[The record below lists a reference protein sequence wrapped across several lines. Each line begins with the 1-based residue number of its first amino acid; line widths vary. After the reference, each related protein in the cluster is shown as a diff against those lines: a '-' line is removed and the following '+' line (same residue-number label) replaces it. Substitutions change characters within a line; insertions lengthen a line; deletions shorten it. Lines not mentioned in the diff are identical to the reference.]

1 MTTPK
6 ATAEHTPMMQQY
18 LRIKAEHI
26 SDIVFYRMGD
36 FYELFF
42 DDAREVSELL
52 DITLTAR
59 GKSDG
64 EPIPMAGVPY
74 HAAEGYLAK
83 LVLLG
88 KSIAICEQVGDPATS
103 KGPVERKVM
112 RVVTPGTVTDEAL
125 MQARRD
131 NLLVAVNYEAQK
143 DCYGIASLDLGS
155 GRFYIIEVIGEDAL
169 IAELQRLNPAE
180 LLLTQ
185 ALENQQFAEVCK
197 SVRYRAPWEFEF
209 DTAKRILCEQFATK
223 SLQAFGCEQL
233 VTAIGAAGCV
243 LFYATETQRTALP
256 HINRIQA
263 EDRDEAVT
271 MDAATRRNLEIDTN
285 LTGGESNTLFELFNT
300 AATSMGSRLLCR
312 WLNRPLR
319 LKAVLEQRQHAI
331 STLLQDYRFE
341 IVKTPLKMIGDL
353 ERILGRIA
361 LRSARPRDLSRLCLS
376 LAVYPQ
382 LQSLLANFSTE
393 FNSSERLGQLASDI
407 STFPELVALL
417 NRAIKEN
424 PPVII
429 RDGGVIAS
437 GYDSEL
443 DELRALSTNA
453 GQFLIDL
460 ETREKERTGIS
471 TLKVGYNR
479 VHGYFIEISRAQS
492 EKAPIDY
499 IRRQTLK
506 NAERFI
512 TPELK
517 TFEDKALSAKSRSL
531 TREKA
536 LYEALVEEVNLHLV
550 SLQTSAHG
558 ISELDV
564 LNTLAERADALNL
577 CCPQLSDARGISI
590 TAGRHPVVER
600 VLQKNLSNTVP
611 FVPNDVELGETN
623 YSEIPRNMLIITGPN
638 MGGKSTYM
646 RQTALITL
654 LAHTGSF
661 VPAAAASIGIVDRIF
676 TRIGSSDDLAGG
688 RSTFMVEMTETAN
701 ILQNASARSL
711 VLMDEIGRGTS
722 TFDGLSLAWACAEYL
737 AIKIKALC
745 LFATHY
751 FEITSL
757 PEQCVGVHNMHLS
770 ATEHNDNI
778 VFLYHIEKGP
788 ASQSYGLQVAK
799 LAGIPH
805 SVIDEA
811 SHQLHLL
818 ENGKHPHSGHNR
830 TNVAIEESEITVAAT
845 AIANSSIAV
854 VLHPQQTE
862 LFAPTS
868 SPAVQALNEID
879 ADNLTPKQAL
889 ELIYYLKD
897 LAK

>member
-1 MTTPK
+1 
-6 ATAEHTPMMQQY
+6 MMQQY
-18 LRIKAEHI
+18 LRIKAEHP
-26 SDIVFYRMGD
+26 DEIVFYRMGD

-59 GKSDG
+59 GKSNG

-83 LVLLG
+83 LVFLG
-88 KSIAICEQVGDPATS
+88 KSVAICEQIGDPATS

-112 RVVTPGTVTDEAL
+112 RVMTPGTVTDEAL

-131 NLLVAVNYEAQK
+131 NLLVAVNYDASK

-169 IAELQRLNPAE
+169 LAELKRLNPAE

-197 SVRYRAPWEFEF
+197 SVRFRAPWEFDF
-209 DTAKRILCEQFATK
+209 DTAERLLCEQFATK

-233 VTAIGAAGCV
+233 VTATGAAGCV
-243 LFYATETQRTALP
+243 LSYATETQRTALP

-271 MDAATRRNLEIDTN
+271 MDAATRRNLEIDIN

-319 LKAVLEQRQHAI
+319 LKTILEQRQRAI

-341 IVKTPLKMIGDL
+341 VVRAPLKMIGDL
-353 ERILGRIA
+353 ERILGRVA
-361 LRSARPRDLSRLCLS
+361 LRSARPRDLSRLCMS

-382 LQSLLANFSTE
+382 LQSLLASFSSPL
-393 FNSSERLGQLASDI
+393 NASEKLNQLALDI
-407 STFPELVALL
+407 SSFPEIVTLL

-460 ETREKERTGIS
+460 ETRERERTGIS

-536 LYEALVEEVNLHLV
+536 LYEALVEEVNVHLV
-550 SLQTSAHG
+550 ALQTSAHG

-564 LNTLAERADALNL
+564 LNTLAERADALDL
-577 CCPQLSDARGISI
+577 CCPHLRETRGISI

-611 FVPNDVELGETN
+611 FVPNDVELGDASGDQN
-623 YSEIPRNMLIITGPN
+623 SRNMLIITGPN

-701 ILQNASARSL
+701 ILQNASTRSL

-722 TFDGLSLAWACAEYL
+722 TFDGLSLAWACAEHL
-737 AIKIKALC
+737 ANNIKALC

-757 PEQCVGVHNMHLS
+757 PEQCTGVHNIHLS
-770 ATEHNDNI
+770 ATEHNDDI
-778 VFLYHIEKGP
+778 VFLYYIEEGP

-805 SVIDEA
+805 SVIDAA

-830 TNVAIEESEITVAAT
+830 KIEAIDRSTHFVESSTPT
-845 AIANSSIAV
+845 SSPKAEP
-854 VLHPQQTE
+854 LQPLQTE
-862 LFAPTS
+862 LFGSTNNLAIE
-868 SPAVQALNEID
+868 ALEKID
-879 ADNLTPKQAL
+879 ADDLTPKQAL
-889 ELIYYLKD
+889 ELVYYLKQ
-897 LAK
+897 LTQ